1 MSSGQGVPALRLI
14 GLVLLV
20 VVLRGCA
27 AHRVKDVSPQACLPV
42 AQKQL
47 AAGVHAEALAGQ
59 FRLTLVAADGP
70 RAGASVG
77 GDLALTATDSANRVV
92 KMPGTSPRT
101 DAERPL
107 LGTAAIALEDVGAV
121 RVGDLASSDPSRPGV
136 VVLERRKTLAT
147 DSLLEITLRFGS
159 EANATDVQRFDGGF
173 TALYVQ
179 DAHAGGF
186 RGTWSSGVRSPTA
199 RGHFCAVRVTSA
211 EG

>member
-1 MSSGQGVPALRLI
+1 MVI
-14 GLVLLV
+14 
-20 VVLRGCA
+20 LRGCA
-27 AHRVKDVSPQACLPV
+27 AHRVKDASPQACLPV
-42 AQKQL
+42 TQKQL

-92 KMPGTSPRT
+92 KMSGTSPRA
-101 DAERPL
+101 DAVRPL

-121 RVGDLASSDPSRPGV
+121 RLGDLASSDPSRPGV
-136 VVLERRKTLAT
+136 VVLERRIASAS
-147 DSLLEITLRFGS
+147 DSLPSEITLRFGS
-159 EANATDVQRFDGGF
+159 EANATEVQRFDGGF

-186 RGTWSSGVRSPTA
+186 RGSWSSGVRSPTA
-199 RGHFCAVRVTSA
+199 RGHFCAVRVTSS
-211 EG
+211 EE